1 MTALHIFDCD
11 CTLLDSMRMWDNISS
26 DYLRS
31 LGIQPPADLAKILD
45 PLTFPESV
53 RYLVDHFDL
62 DGYENTSRGLMDRVL
77 WHYENDLELF
87 PGIPEELEAVSR
99 TGEPMIILTNSPRE
113 FVEAGLGRTGIR
125 HYFSRL
131 FVSQE
136 LGISK
141 DNPEIFRVVC
151 REMSVPP
158 EDALVYEDSA
168 FAIQAAREAG
178 CRVKEYDRYR

>member
-1 MTALHIFDCD
+1 
-11 CTLLDSMRMWDNISS
+11 
-26 DYLRS
+26 
-31 LGIQPPADLAKILD
+31 
-45 PLTFPESV
+45 
-53 RYLVDHFDL
+53 
-62 DGYENTSRGLMDRVL
+62 MDRVL